1 MDQLIAYGRN
11 IDLLCY
17 AMRFVDGLREDIR
30 TSVHMH
36 RPRILLAL
44 ALLEE
49 EIIGSG

>member
-1 MDQLIAYGRN
+1 VDQLIAYGRN
-11 IDLLCY
+11 IDLLYY

-49 EIIGSG
+49 GIIGSG